1 MKNIKL
7 VEMSVSEME
16 VTMGGCRICKIVDAI
31 ATFIKNITHAIR

>member
-16 VTMGGCRICKIVDAI
+16 VTMGGCGTCKVIDAI
-31 ATFIKNITHAIR
+31 GTCIKFIVHLIK

>member
-16 VTMGGCRICKIVDAI
+16 VTMGGCKACKVIDAI
-31 ATFIKNITHAIR
+31 NAIGSFIKAVLH